1 MESSLMGKL
10 GTLGYP
16 IIKHK
21 AGEMSKIFADN
32 LQKELANT
40 TS

>member
-1 MESSLMGKL
+1 MGKL

-21 AGEMSKIFADN
+21 AGEMFKTFADN